1 MMSESDFIKHLTNE
15 LLSVDRFSRDSV
27 FETFEP
33 YVQNKDLLKKCVDI
47 GDLHYDYVKF
57 RTMLKDT
64 IFEIGLS
71 YIIELAQQAFV
82 VSPEKTAI
90 VLSEG
95 YRSIVLSLAHYTQ
108 SLWGSFPEI
117 KDTRL
122 DVFVKTAFSRIGDLI
137 ENSLKPYLITINE
150 LRCIIENKIPKQKK
164 LGVIVDVLMQYN
176 PIFKSLYSDLFLG
189 ISVAQ
194 WRNIADHG
202 DYKLTREGIEIEYGP
217 EQGRKKKL
225 VSKADLVYILTALD
239 NVLYMN
245 KTARTFLSIDY
256 HGHYSSEAGR
266 SEKTI
271 YAQNDDLLMQLVE
284 TSYAYGFIILSID
297 LQQTPCIVDIDQCF
311 GMVCAAEIKAYLN
324 IMCALI
330 EKPYSF
336 HIYRGGKVEYTAD
349 FDNKQLTVLK
359 YIVK

>member
-1 MMSESDFIKHLTNE
+1 MISESDFIKHLTNE

-33 YVQNKDLLKKCVDI
+33 YVQNKELLKKCVDI

-57 RTMLKDT
+57 HTMLKDT
-64 IFEIGLS
+64 IFEASLS
-71 YIIELAQQAFV
+71 YIIELAQQAFA

-95 YRSIVLSLAHYTQ
+95 YRSIVLSLALYTQ
-108 SLWGSFPEI
+108 SLWGSSPEI

-164 LGVIVDVLMQYN
+164 LGVIVDVLMQFN
-176 PIFKSLYSDLFLG
+176 PIFKSLYSNLFLG

-217 EQGRKKKL
+217 EQGRNKKL
-225 VSKADLVYILTALD
+225 VTKADLVYILTALD
-239 NVLYMN
+239 NVLYM
-245 KTARTFLSIDY
+245 
-256 HGHYSSEAGR
+256 G
-266 SEKTI
+266 
-271 YAQNDDLLMQLVE
+271 
-284 TSYAYGFIILSID
+284 
-297 LQQTPCIVDIDQCF
+297 
-311 GMVCAAEIKAYLN
+311 
-324 IMCALI
+324 
-330 EKPYSF
+330 
-336 HIYRGGKVEYTAD
+336 
-349 FDNKQLTVLK
+349 
-359 YIVK
+359 